1 MTVKTIF
8 ETMEYGTAPE
18 SPAEALGWLAE
29 RDGRFGH
36 FIDGAFTEPAPDFDS
51 RNPASGAI
59 LARLSTA
66 TQADVDRAVNAA
78 RRAQP
83 ESARRTHYQCRRRAR
98 GRPGVLLISGLA
110 VEDTKISSEAVVP
123 RNADSMWSHA
133 NSLQDGLRD

>member
-66 TQADVDRAVNAA
+66 TQADVDHAVNAA
-78 RRAQP
+78 SRAQP
-83 ESARRTHYQCRRRAR
+83 K
-98 GRPGVLLISGLA
+98 P
-110 VEDTKISSEAVVP
+110 
-123 RNADSMWSHA
+123 
-133 NSLQDGLRD
+133 